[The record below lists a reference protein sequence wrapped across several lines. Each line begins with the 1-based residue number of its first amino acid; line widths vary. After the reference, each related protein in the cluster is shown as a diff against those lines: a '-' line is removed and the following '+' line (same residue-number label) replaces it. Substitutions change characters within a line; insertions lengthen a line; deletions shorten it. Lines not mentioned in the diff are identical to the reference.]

1 MKERDMSEN
10 QQDRELRKEAYWEE
24 HAQERQR
31 LLDEKDHIIRQIM
44 KSQLERDAVPGKE
57 DMDDMED
64 RIRDLR
70 RKMRGMDLF
79 RGEEKARMQEEIDS
93 MRRDIEIIYK
103 SIAPKM
109 NMITERIGLL
119 NARLA
124 QIKEELDRDR

>member
-1 MKERDMSEN
+1 MSEN